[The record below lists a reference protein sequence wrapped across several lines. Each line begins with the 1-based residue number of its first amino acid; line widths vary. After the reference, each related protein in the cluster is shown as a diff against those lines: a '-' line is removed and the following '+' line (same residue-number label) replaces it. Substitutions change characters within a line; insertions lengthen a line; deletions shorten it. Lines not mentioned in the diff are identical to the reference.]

1 VNTPHTASQTLVE
14 MFTSFPSMLQIAKQ
28 IRIVVMQQNT
38 ENYSLFK
45 KKKKKKSRRHL
56 KI

>member
-1 VNTPHTASQTLVE
+1 
-14 MFTSFPSMLQIAKQ
+14 MLQIGKQ

-38 ENYSLFK
+38 ENYCLFLP
-45 KKKKKKSRRHL
+45 KKKSKRHL